1 MEVPDTTAPLAGD
14 TRTGADGG
22 VSGAGIGVGVGVG
35 TGVDVGTGVGVG
47 TGVDGGTGVDVG
59 TGVGEGGVEDT
70 PLTKLQ
76 PFARTWD
83 WLAQPALL
91 PAFTHQ

>member
-1 MEVPDTTAPLAGD
+1 MPDTKAPLAGD
-14 TRTGADGG
+14 TSTGADGG
-22 VSGAGIGVGVGVG
+22 AVGGSCVGVGA
-35 TGVDVGTGVGVG
+35 GVGDGVTGAGVAVG
-47 TGVDGGTGVDVG
+47 A
-59 TGVGEGGVEDT
+59 GVGEGGVEDT

>member
-1 MEVPDTTAPLAGD
+1 
-14 TRTGADGG
+14 
-22 VSGAGIGVGVGVG
+22 
-35 TGVDVGTGVGVG
+35 
-47 TGVDGGTGVDVG
+47 
-59 TGVGEGGVEDT
+59 
-70 PLTKLQ
+70 LTKLQ

>member
-1 MEVPDTTAPLAGD
+1 MPDTTAPLAGD

-22 VSGAGIGVGVGVG
+22 AVGGSCVGVGAGVGDGVTGAGVGVGDGVTG
-35 TGVDVGTGVGVG
+35 AGVDVGA
-47 TGVDGGTGVDVG
+47 
-59 TGVGEGGVEDT
+59 GVGEGGVEDT

-83 WLAQPALL
+83 WFAQP
-91 PAFTHQ
+91 

>member
-1 MEVPDTTAPLAGD
+1 MPVTTAPLAGD

-22 VSGAGIGVGVGVG
+22 VTGASVGVGAGAGEGVTGAGVGVGAGAGEGV
-35 TGVDVGTGVGVG
+35 TGAGVGVG
-47 TGVDGGTGVDVG
+47 AGA
-59 TGVGEGGVEDT
+59 GEGGVEDT

-83 WLAQPALL
+83 WFAQPALL
-91 PAFTHQ
+91 LAFTHQ